1 MTHQLVTGPAAWIGK
16 ELLDRE
22 DWTYTFTDSDQQ
34 ELAAALQAT
43 AQIAVEEITA
53 DHFQLPNLGGKLQQI
68 QHDLEE
74 GSGAV
79 LIKGFAAQDDDAEQA
94 TRIFW
99 GLMTHLGTAVSQS
112 ATGERY
118 FHVRDEGYQ
127 VGQTQARGPN
137 TRKKLSF
144 HTDRC
149 DVIGFM
155 CLQQALSGGENQLVS
170 SASVYNQILQQR
182 PDLLQLLTEPYYY
195 QRHNVDTGNNAPYC
209 QQPIF
214 SFRDGKFASAY
225 LRVLIDRAY
234 QDQRVPAATD
244 QQIEALDFIDEVAAR
259 PEMHVRFRQEP
270 GDILLL
276 NNWITYHR
284 REAFEDHPDLAL
296 RRHLLRIWLSVP
308 NSRPLDPRFRD
319 NYGAVEAG
327 AIRGGMKPA

>member
-1 MTHQLVTGPAAWIGK
+1 MTHQPVIGPASWVGK

-22 DWTYTFTDSDQQ
+22 DWTYSFSENDQQ
-34 ELAAALQAT
+34 ELAAALRAT
-43 AQIAVEEITA
+43 IELPVEEISA
-53 DHFQLPNLGGKLQQI
+53 DQFQLPSLGSKLKQI

-79 LIKGFAAQDDDAEQA
+79 LIKGFPATDYNAEQS

-112 ATGERY
+112 AKGERY

-127 VGQTQARGPN
+127 VGQAQARGPN

-155 CLQQALSGGENQLVS
+155 CLKQARSGGENQLVS
-170 SASVYNQILQQR
+170 SVSVYNQILQER
-182 PDLLQLLTEPYYY
+182 PDLLQLLIEPYYY
-195 QRHNVDTGNNAPYC
+195 QRHNVDTGNDSPYC

-225 LRVLIDRAY
+225 LRVLINRAY
-234 QDQRVPAATD
+234 QDPQVPAATE

-259 PEMHVRFRQEP
+259 PEMHVEFRQEA

-284 REAFEDHPDLAL
+284 REAFEDHEDLEL
-296 RRHLLRIWLSVP
+296 RRHLLRIWLAVP
-308 NSRPLDPRFRD
+308 NSRPLDPRFRE

-327 AIRGGMKPA
+327 EIRGGMKPA

>member
-1 MTHQLVTGPAAWIGK
+1 MTHQPVSGPAAWIGK

-22 DWTYTFTDSDQQ
+22 DWTYTLGDNDQQ
-34 ELAAALQAT
+34 ELTRALHAT
-43 AQIAVEEITA
+43 AELPVEEITA
-53 DHFQLPNLGGKLQQI
+53 DQFQLPSLGNTLQQI
-68 QHDLEE
+68 QHDLEQ

-79 LIKGFAAQDDDAEQA
+79 LIKGFPVADHDTEQA

-112 ATGERY
+112 ATGQRY
-118 FHVRDEGYQ
+118 FHVRDEGFQ
-127 VGQTQARGPN
+127 VGQAQARGPN

-155 CLQQALSGGENQLVS
+155 CLQQARSGGENQLVS
-170 SASVYNQILQQR
+170 SVSVYNQILQER
-182 PDLLQLLTEPYYY
+182 PDLLELLIGPYYY
-195 QRHNVDTGNNAPYC
+195 KRHNVDTGNDAPYC

-214 SFRDGKFASAY
+214 SFREGKFASAY

-234 QDQRVPAATD
+234 EDEQVPPASA

-259 PEMHVRFRQEP
+259 PEMHIEFRQEA

-284 REAFEDHPDLAL
+284 REAFVDHEDISL

-308 NSRPLDPRFRD
+308 NSRALDPRFAD

-327 AIRGGMKPA
+327 ALRGGMKPA

>member
-1 MTHQLVTGPAAWIGK
+1 MTHQPVIGPAAWVGK

-22 DWTYTFTDSDQQ
+22 DWTYSFSDNDQQ
-34 ELAAALQAT
+34 ALATALQAT
-43 AQIAVEEITA
+43 AGLPVEEITA
-53 DHFQLPNLGGKLQQI
+53 DQFQLPSLGSNLKKI
-68 QHDLEE
+68 QRDLEE

-79 LIKGFAAQDDDAEQA
+79 LIKEFPATDYNAEQS

-112 ATGERY
+112 AKGERY

-127 VGQTQARGPN
+127 VGQAHARGPN

-155 CLQQALSGGENQLVS
+155 CLKQARSGGENQLVS
-170 SASVYNQILQQR
+170 SVSVYNQILQEW
-182 PDLLQLLTEPYYY
+182 PDLLQLLIEPYYY
-195 QRHNVDTGNNAPYC
+195 QRHNVDTGNDSPYC

-225 LRVLIDRAY
+225 LRVLINRAY
-234 QDQRVPAATD
+234 QDPQVPAATE
-244 QQIEALDFIDEVAAR
+244 QQIAALDFIDEVSAR
-259 PEMHVRFRQEP
+259 PQMHVEFRQEA

-284 REAFEDHPDLAL
+284 REAFEDHEDLEL
-296 RRHLLRIWLSVP
+296 RRHLLRIWHAVP
-308 NSRPLDPRFRD
+308 NSRPLDPRFRE

>member
-1 MTHQLVTGPAAWIGK
+1 MTHPQITGPAAWLGK
-16 ELLDRE
+16 ELLERK
-22 DWTYTFTDSDQQ
+22 DWNYRLSALDLQ
-34 ELAAALQAT
+34 ELDAALQST
-43 AQIAVEEITA
+43 TQLPVEEITA
-53 DHFQLPNLGGKLQQI
+53 DRFTLPTLGDKLQQI
-68 QHDLEE
+68 QHNLEE
-74 GSGAV
+74 GTGAI
-79 LIKGFAAQDDDAEQA
+79 LIKGFPFRDYDAEQA

-112 ATGERY
+112 ASGERY
-118 FHVRDEGYQ
+118 FHVRDEGFQ
-127 VGQTQARGPN
+127 VGQAQARGPN

-170 SASVYNQILQQR
+170 SVSVYNQILQER
-182 PDLLQLLTEPYYY
+182 PDLLELLTGPYYY
-195 QRHNVDTGNNAPYC
+195 KRHNVDTGNDAPYC

-214 SFRDGKFASAY
+214 SFREGRFASAY

-234 QDQRVPAATD
+234 QDEQVPPASE

-259 PEMHVRFRQEP
+259 PQMHVEFRQEA

-284 REAFEDHPDLAL
+284 REAFVDHDDISL

-308 NSRPLDPRFRD
+308 NSRPLDPRFAD

-327 AIRGGMKPA
+327 AIRGGMKPT

>member
-1 MTHQLVTGPAAWIGK
+1 MAHQPVSGPAAWNGK
-16 ELLDRE
+16 ELLDRD
-22 DWTYTFTDSDQQ
+22 DWTYTFTGSDQQ
-34 ELAAALQAT
+34 ELANALQAT
-43 AQIAVEEITA
+43 SELPVEGITT
-53 DHFQLPNLGGKLQQI
+53 DHFQLPTLGSKLQQI

-74 GSGAV
+74 GTGAV
-79 LIKGFAAQDDDAEQA
+79 LILGFAAQDYDAEQA

-99 GLMTHLGTAVSQS
+99 GLMTHLGTAISQS

-127 VGQTQARGPN
+127 VGQAQARGPN

-155 CLQQALSGGENQLVS
+155 CLRQALSGGENQLVS
-170 SASVYNQILQQR
+170 SVSVYNQILQER
-182 PDLLQLLTEPYYY
+182 PDLLQLLTEPYCY
-195 QRHNVDTGNNAPYC
+195 QRHNVDTGNDAPYC

-225 LRVLIDRAY
+225 LRVLINRAY
-234 QDQRVPAATD
+234 QDPQVPAASE
-244 QQIEALDFIDEVAAR
+244 QQLEALDFIDEVAAR
-259 PEMHVRFRQEP
+259 PDMHVQFRQET

-284 REAFEDHPDLAL
+284 REAFEDHSDLTL

-308 NSRPLDPRFRD
+308 NSRPLDPRFRE

>member
-1 MTHQLVTGPAAWIGK
+1 MTHQPVTGPAAWIGN

-22 DWTYTFTDSDQQ
+22 DWTCTFTDLHRQ
-34 ELAAALQAT
+34 ELAAALQVT
-43 AQIAVEEITA
+43 SELPVEEITA
-53 DHFQLPNLGGKLQQI
+53 DQFQLPTLSGKLQQI
-68 QHDLEE
+68 QHDLEA

-79 LIKGFAAQDDDAEQA
+79 LIKGFPAYDSEQA
-94 TRIFW
+94 TRMFW
-99 GLMTHLGTAVSQS
+99 GLMTHLGSAVSQS

-127 VGQTQARGPN
+127 VGQAEARGPN

-170 SASVYNQILQQR
+170 SVSVYNQILQER

-195 QRHNVDTGNNAPYC
+195 QRHNVDTGNDAPYC

-214 SFRDGKFASAY
+214 SFRDGTFASAY
-225 LRVLIDRAY
+225 LRVLINRAY
-234 QDQRVPAATD
+234 QDPQVPAASE

-259 PEMHVRFRQEP
+259 PEMHVEFRQEA

-284 REAFEDHPDLAL
+284 REAFEDHSDLAL

-308 NSRPLDPRFRD
+308 NSRPLDPRFRE